1 VLDLKVLTHIDLDS
15 LRHNVWRRVVNG
27 QYFGGAR
34 DPGAK
39 STDIFQI
46 IADSYQDYVDKSLAK
61 GNETRENVL
70 EHVTA
75 LELSQDKM
83 PSLDEIK
90 SNHRKLAFKHHPD
103 RNPGD
108 AEAGKRFDRI
118 QKAYD
123 KLSETHAHAEQ
134 AVKSQETIIS
144 RHLAEHQVHLGLKDV
159 RIGTDK
165 SFVTMPVDHM
175 PADQKSALLKAI
187 NDHGF
192 SVEER
197 FSNEIGCNV
206 VNVTRKD
213 FGPLNCA
220 ELCQK
225 LKSGVDNKKP
235 AVEAVNT
242 SKATIA
248 ETVKDAVK
256 DAVKAGDEIAPK
268 ANGKAKWII
277 GGIIVAT
284 VAAGAFYA
292 IKKKSLV
299 QQENERRKNNE
310 AHVQGIH

>member
-1 VLDLKVLTHIDLDS
+1 VLNIENLTKIDPATLRNNIWKRIVYGHSFGKISGGKPKGGDFFQRLDQACMEYIEDAMS
-15 LRHNVWRRVVNG
+15 GKKH
-27 QYFGGAR
+27 
-34 DPGAK
+34 
-39 STDIFQI
+39 
-46 IADSYQDYVDKSLAK
+46 
-61 GNETRENVL
+61 TREKVL
-70 EHVTA
+70 EHAEA
-75 LELSQDKM
+75 LELSPDRM
-83 PSLDEIK
+83 PDLDEIRK
-90 SNHRKLAFKHHPD
+90 NHRKLALKHHPD
-103 RNPGD
+103 RNLGD
-108 AEAGKRFDRI
+108 PEAAKRFERV

-123 KLSETHAHAEQ
+123 TLSETHEYAEQ

-144 RHLAEHQVHLGLKDV
+144 RHLAAHQVNLGLKDV
-159 RIGTDK
+159 RIGADK
-165 SFVTMPVDHM
+165 SFVTMPVDHL

-242 SKATIA
+242 SKATA
-248 ETVKDAVK
+248 KKVKDAVK

-292 IKKKSLV
+292 VKKKSLV